1 MALERNVIPQD
12 YNFRVEKYHCYDGS
26 NKGKKAST
34 RRLSVRRPHQKAR
47 NYPPGKKN
55 CSESPESLGEVSE
68 GFLKKSFLACLL
80 LTNSKDPV

>member
-1 MALERNVIPQD
+1 MMGQTKA
-12 YNFRVEKYHCYDGS
+12 
-26 NKGKKAST
+26 KKPAQGD
-34 RRLSVRRPHQKAR
+34 LSVRRPHQKAR